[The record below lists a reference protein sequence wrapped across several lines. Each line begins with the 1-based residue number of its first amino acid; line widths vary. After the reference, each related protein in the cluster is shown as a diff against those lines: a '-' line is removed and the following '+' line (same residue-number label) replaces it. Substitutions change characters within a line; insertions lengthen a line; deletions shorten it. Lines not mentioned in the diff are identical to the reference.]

1 MNYVSTAALT
11 AIDPEK
17 ELEVARVLARAD
29 LYYFSRYM
37 FFKRR
42 GFKWHRAKQHKIICD
57 ALMRVYRGE
66 CKRLI
71 INVAPRYSKTELA
84 VVNFIAW
91 CIGLNPDCEFIHT
104 SYSARLA
111 SNNSWNAREIVQS
124 PEYHQLFP
132 NVSLRDDSSA
142 KDEWKTNQGGVVY
155 SVGAEGTIT
164 GYGAGKMRPGF
175 GGCFPYEELV
185 DTEHGPIQIGDIVTK
200 KINVRVPSF
209 NSSTGEMELQPIDT
223 LWTNPANDI
232 LEVQL
237 DDGKSFR
244 CTPNHKI
251 LTSTGWIEAQNLTTS
266 MLLPN
271 VADLPLLEPTVGHG
285 LRNGA
290 LAVSSNRNDGG
301 TMFGLS
307 LPRGIGQVFGN
318 SAPRFAQLDL
328 ANHAGNNAVLFGKG
342 GSADLALED
351 GNHLFAV
358 QLRAGAIF
366 QNWKRAVADSILHV
380 VGLCSPRKV
389 VDAVVQRV
397 TIEVPRFIGR
407 GPVSSEG
414 FKHHVRDVARG
425 DTAIDGQIDTQ
436 IPVTIGASLEHARG
450 LSASDAAPVGDFI
463 NPLGSRYRKPVL
475 IRRVGHVDVTYCLEV
490 RNNNNFVLSQSKA
503 IVSNCIIVDDPHK
516 PGEILSET
524 VRPKVIEWF
533 KNTLESRKNS
543 GDTPIILIMQRL
555 HEEDLAGWLLAGGN
569 GEKWEHVNI
578 PAIQDDGTALW
589 PEKHTL
595 EDLRRMEESSP
606 WTFSSQYMQNP
617 VPPEGGIFRPDSIE
631 IIDKLPKLRL
641 LTRAWD
647 LAATQSDG
655 DYTAGLLMGQTYD
668 NRHVIVDAR
677 RLQGSPDKVEAA
689 IVNTAKQDG
698 PMARVSLPQD
708 PGQAGK
714 AQVAYLTRALSG
726 FRVFSSPE
734 TGDKVTRAQPFAS
747 QVNVGNV
754 QMLRGEWNAPLI
766 HELRNFPFAKYDDQ
780 VDASSR
786 AFNTISDSSTYD
798 SSMAWVG
805 A

>member
-1 MNYVSTAALT
+1 MNYLAPLPLPY
-11 AIDPEK
+11 DPEK
-17 ELEVARVLARAD
+17 ELEVARVLARTD
-29 LYYFSRYM
+29 LYFFSRYM

-42 GFKWHRAKQHKIICD
+42 GFKWLRAKQHQIICD

-124 PEYHQLFP
+124 PEYKQLFP
-132 NVSLRDDSSA
+132 GVTLRDDSSA

-164 GYGAGKMRPGF
+164 GYGAGKMREGF
-175 GGCFPYEELV
+175 GG
-185 DTEHGPIQIGDIVTK
+185 
-200 KINVRVPSF
+200 
-209 NSSTGEMELQPIDT
+209 
-223 LWTNPANDI
+223 
-232 LEVQL
+232 
-237 DDGKSFR
+237 
-244 CTPNHKI
+244 
-251 LTSTGWIEAQNLTTS
+251 
-266 MLLPN
+266 
-271 VADLPLLEPTVGHG
+271 
-285 LRNGA
+285 
-290 LAVSSNRNDGG
+290 
-301 TMFGLS
+301 
-307 LPRGIGQVFGN
+307 
-318 SAPRFAQLDL
+318 
-328 ANHAGNNAVLFGKG
+328 
-342 GSADLALED
+342 
-351 GNHLFAV
+351 
-358 QLRAGAIF
+358 AI
-366 QNWKRAVADSILHV
+366 
-380 VGLCSPRKV
+380 
-389 VDAVVQRV
+389 
-397 TIEVPRFIGR
+397 
-407 GPVSSEG
+407 
-414 FKHHVRDVARG
+414 
-425 DTAIDGQIDTQ
+425 
-436 IPVTIGASLEHARG
+436 
-450 LSASDAAPVGDFI
+450 
-463 NPLGSRYRKPVL
+463 
-475 IRRVGHVDVTYCLEV
+475 
-490 RNNNNFVLSQSKA
+490 
-503 IVSNCIIVDDPHK
+503 IIDDPHK

-543 GDTPIILIMQRL
+543 VDTPIILIMQRL

-569 GEKWEHVNI
+569 GEEWEHVNI

-589 PEKHTL
+589 PEKHTI
-595 EDLRRMEESSP
+595 EDLRRMEQSSP

-617 VPPEGGIFRPDSIE
+617 VPPEGGIFRPDNIE

-734 TGDKVTRAQPFAS
+734 TGDKVTRAQPLAS
-747 QVNVGNV
+747 QINVGNV
-754 QMLRGEWNAPLI
+754 QMLRGEWNKPLL

-780 VDASSR
+780 VDAASR

-798 SSMAWVG
+798 SSMSWVG
-805 A
+805 AV